1 MKKQLVLI
9 SHMGNDKRLKVI
21 FDKLKKK
28 YIEQVVAVKFQIK
41 KLILSSISIMRKAT
55 PIRRFTKNYLTK

>member
-1 MKKQLVLI
+1 
-9 SHMGNDKRLKVI
+9 MGNDKRLKVI